1 LTERRSHANA
11 ATKGSPIALAL
22 LGLSCG
28 MPAMAGSIAACT
40 AHGQAALTAWT
51 QEKYDQVGRD
61 FSSDA
66 ATALPLR
73 CHRRS

>member
-1 LTERRSHANA
+1 
-11 ATKGSPIALAL
+11 
-22 LGLSCG
+22 
-28 MPAMAGSIAACT
+28 MAGSIAACT